1 MQKSLEKIQKE
12 NRKFILEA
20 IHGCSYEEALKE
32 TENNAEK
39 AFIISPVYSLKII
52 NNDRVIDIKNQLPNY
67 S

>member
-1 MQKSLEKIQKE
+1 MTKPLQQIQQE
-12 NRKFILEA
+12 NRKFILET
-20 IHGCSYEEALKE
+20 IHGCSYQEALKE